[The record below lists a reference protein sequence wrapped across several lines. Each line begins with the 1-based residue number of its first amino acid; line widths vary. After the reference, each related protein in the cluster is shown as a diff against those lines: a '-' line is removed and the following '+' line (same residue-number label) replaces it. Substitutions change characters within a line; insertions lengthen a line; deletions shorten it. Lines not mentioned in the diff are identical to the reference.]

1 MIGKVT
7 VWHMT
12 EEERL
17 AYIAKHPII
26 SYEKRSGQTFGMKN
40 LEKLKASSKNGALS
54 TKEMWQKRKSE

>member
-7 VWHMT
+7 VWQMT

-17 AYIAKHPII
+17 AYISKHPII
-26 SYEKRSGQTFGMKN
+26 PYEKRSGQTFAMKN
-40 LEKLKASSKNGALS
+40 LEKIKTSSKNGALS